1 MTPRKGD
8 SRCKPSLPLSGSGL
22 RWFVTLSRN
31 VGYWT
36 ASRDSSGCGQIS
48 ISGTR
53 LSAKAHRFSF
63 EIEHGAIPIGLEL
76 DHLCRVRH
84 CVNPNHLEAVTRRT
98 NVLRGNGPKVAGLF
112 QRLKT
117 HCPAGHPYDL
127 FNTRFYRGMRRCKTC
142 HREQERARY
151 GTKVPSRLFIVRQ

>member
-1 MTPRKGD
+1 MQAKSTIERFWTKVVCD
-8 SRCKPSLPLSGSGL
+8 LESQCWL
-22 RWFVTLSRN
+22 
-31 VGYWT
+31 WT
-36 ASRDSSGCGQIS
+36 ASRDSSGYGQIS